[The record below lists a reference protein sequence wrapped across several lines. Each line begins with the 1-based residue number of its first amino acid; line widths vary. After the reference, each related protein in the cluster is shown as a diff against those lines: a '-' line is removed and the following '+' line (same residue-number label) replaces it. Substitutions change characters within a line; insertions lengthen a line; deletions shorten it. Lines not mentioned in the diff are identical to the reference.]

1 MYVEYAKN
9 VYTYNGDDGII
20 EKIFEDVGIESGI
33 VCEFGAWD
41 GLYICVTR
49 NLWKNRAP
57 NFQGVLIENDP
68 QKYADMV
75 ENTRGLDVDLFNC
88 GVDRKTTDANSIDNI
103 LDRCKYDITPD
114 NFAMM
119 VIDIDSHDYYVME
132 SIEKYFPKIINIE
145 VSSGYKPNQDL
156 VSDTLG
162 CSLKSAKELG
172 EKKGYKL
179 ICHSGNAFLLRNDL
193 VDRLPDWD
201 FSIENLWQSPDKLM
215 EKERRLKDDK

>member
-1 MYVEYAKN
+1 MYIDYVKN
-9 VYTYNGDDGII
+9 VYGTNGDDGII

-49 NLWKNRAP
+49 NLWQKRAP
-57 NFQGVLIENDP
+57 NFQGVLIEYDQRKFN
-68 QKYADMV
+68 AMV

-88 GVDRKTTDANSIDNI
+88 GVARNTEDPNSIDNI

-114 NFAMM
+114 NFALM
-119 VIDIDSHDYYVME
+119 VIDIDSHDYFVLE
-132 SIEKYFPKIINIE
+132 SMEKYFPKVINIE
-145 VSSGYKPNQDL
+145 VSSGYTPNQYLATD
-156 VSDTLG
+156 DRG
-162 CSLKSAKELG
+162 CSLRSVMELG
-172 EKKGYKL
+172 ERKGYKL
-179 ICHSGNAFLLRNDL
+179 ICHAGNAFLLRNDL

-215 EKERRLKDDK
+215 EIERRLEHG